1 MFAKFDKNGKLVSY
15 SEVEKLE
22 DIRPNPEGFENISGF
37 PETDIMY
44 LVKENGVIRVDTE
57 AKKTYTEKKEKTK
70 IYEENKRMLSK
81 LTEDIVQYVAGED
94 VPNIE
99 ERKAEFIRIHNEVRV
114 YEGKEKRNIKS

>member
-1 MFAKFDKNGKLVSY
+1 MFAKFGKNGKIVSY
-15 SEVEKLE
+15 SDVDKLE
-22 DIRPNPEGFENISGF
+22 DIRPNPEGFEKINVFS
-37 PETDIMY
+37 ETDIMY

-57 AKKTYTEKKEKTK
+57 TKKTHTEKKEKAK

-99 ERKAEFIRIHNEVRV
+99 ERKAEFIRIHNEVRA

>member
-15 SEVEKLE
+15 SDVDKLE
-22 DIRPNPEGFENISGF
+22 DIRPDPEGFEKISGF
-37 PETDIMY
+37 SETDIMY

-57 AKKTYTEKKEKTK
+57 AKKTYTEKKEKAK

-114 YEGKEKRNIKS
+114 YEGKDARGIKK